1 MVREIALRYSK
12 ASFLPAVK
20 AYLIVLKLRIGVVV
34 AFSAVAGYF
43 ITADKG
49 EFSLFDLIILAL
61 MTITA
66 SAGAGAFN
74 HYFDRDI
81 DSIMKRTRVRPIP
94 FGDISPRKALILAN
108 LLLFFSVLLSF
119 FILNFLVALHLLLG
133 AFVYVVIYTIYLKR
147 RSWINIIIGG
157 LAGSFAVLAGGAS
170 AKPELCLPPI
180 LLAIILFFWTP
191 SHFWS
196 LALFHKDDYNRA
208 GIPMLPVVA
217 GERKTA
223 FYILLNTVFLFIS
236 SLLPTFFGYR
246 GIFYILV
253 AVIAGIFFIV
263 RNIQLCLDSSRDTAW
278 KNFKAS
284 MIYLFILLSAVILDT
299 SIR

>member
-1 MVREIALRYSK
+1 MVSEIALRYSK
-12 ASFLPAVK
+12 VSLLSAIK
-20 AYLIVLKLRIGVVV
+20 TYLIVLKLRIGVVV

-43 ITADKG
+43 ITPDKG
-49 EFSLFDLIILAL
+49 EFNLFRLITLFL

-81 DSIMKRTRVRPIP
+81 DRIMKRTRVRPIP
-94 FGDISPRKALILAN
+94 LGDISTRKVLILAN
-108 LLLFFSVLLSF
+108 LMLFISVLLSF
-119 FILNFLVALHLLLG
+119 FVLNFLVALHLFLG
-133 AFVYVVIYTIYLKR
+133 AFVYVVIYTIWLKR

-170 AKPELCLPPI
+170 VRPELCLPSV

-196 LALFHKDDYNRA
+196 LALFYKEDYKRA
-208 GIPMLPVVA
+208 GVPMLPVVA
-217 GERKTA
+217 GDRKTA
-223 FYILLNTVFLFIS
+223 LYILLNTIFLFIS
-236 SLLPTFFGYR
+236 SLLPAFFGYR
-246 GIFYILV
+246 GIFYIL
-253 AVIAGIFFIV
+253 AAIAAGIFFIV
-263 RNIQLCLDSSRDTAW
+263 RNIQLFLNSSRDTAW

-284 MIYLFILLSAVILDT
+284 MIYLFVLLSAVILDT